1 MSAALSSGTGR
12 RARHRR
18 PGVFARAILCARQT
32 TLWAVCLSCAALICA
47 FSGVTP
53 AHAAAPVQQEVEQA
67 LTCQC
72 GCGLTV
78 ANCNHPNCPF
88 AVPARKE
95 IATMIDAGMSRAE
108 IIAAFRKKYGEK
120 VLSAP
125 TTEGFNILAWTA
137 PFIALGAGVL
147 VVLITMGR
155 WRAVPAQPASSAQE
169 PLVADDDSRLR
180 EQLEE
185 ELRKRI

>member
-1 MSAALSSGTGR
+1 MKPRLAVIVIALSIALIAPVTAPSAAL
-12 RARHRR
+12 A
-18 PGVFARAILCARQT
+18 GVSTAQAAVKVRT
-32 TLWAVCLSCAALICA
+32 T
-47 FSGVTP
+47 
-53 AHAAAPVQQEVEQA
+53 VQDVSEG

-78 ANCNHPNCPF
+78 ANCNHPNCSF

-95 IATMIDAGMSRAE
+95 IATMIATGMSRAE

-155 WRAVPAQPASSAQE
+155 WRTAAPQPASSAPE
-169 PLVADDDSRLR
+169 PPVTDDDSRLR
-180 EQLEE
+180 EQLER
-185 ELRKRI
+185 ELRERI